1 MRFSANLGFL
11 YLDLPLIERI
21 GQAARDGFDAVE
33 CHFPYDV
40 PAAEM
45 RAALRDAAIPMIAIN
60 TPPGDPAR
68 GDFGLAALPG
78 RAAEAR
84 GAILR
89 ALDYAAEIGARFV
102 HVMAGKSGGGRAA
115 EAVLRENLRLAA
127 DEAAA
132 RGLGVLIE
140 PINRRDVPGYHYAS
154 LEGAAR
160 TIGAV
165 GGAVGAPNL
174 HLMFD
179 CYHVQIMQGDLIT
192 ALGRHLGRIGH
203 VQIAAVPDRGEPGR
217 GEVDLAEVLAALARM
232 GGAGHGGAE
241 SRPRSGRTAEGLGW
255 LAGMRAHLARRAA
268 EDAQGGGR

>member
-11 YLDLPLIERI
+11 YLDLPFLARI

-40 PAAEM
+40 PVADT
-45 RAALRDAAIPMIAIN
+45 RAALQDAGIRMIAIN
-60 TPPGDPAR
+60 TPPGDLGR

-78 RAAEAR
+78 REAEAR
-84 GAILR
+84 EAILR
-89 ALDYAAEIGARFV
+89 ALDHAAGIGAGAV

-115 EAVLRENLRLAA
+115 EAVLRANLRLAA
-127 DEAAA
+127 AEAAL
-132 RGLGVLIE
+132 RGLEVLIE

-154 LEGAAR
+154 LAGAVR

-165 GGAVGAPNL
+165 GAENL
-174 HLMFD
+174 RLMFD

-192 ALGRHLGRIGH
+192 AIGRHLGRIGH

-217 GEVDLAEVLAALARM
+217 GEVDLAEVLAALAAA
-232 GGAGHGGAE
+232 GWAGHVGAE
-241 SRPRSGRTAEGLGW
+241 YRPRSGRTAEGLGW
-255 LAGMRAHLARRAA
+255 LAEMRARLAARAA
-268 EDAQGGGR
+268 EGGR